1 MPESAGSYVSK
12 NKYLIS
18 LYTFHYTLS
27 GLAEKTASRKSFYF
41 NRLESLAYNPDS
53 PVSDPLLRKPEIAGA
68 PPLSIHSDCGLLI
81 ADNKFIEHAPI
92 DC

>member
-1 MPESAGSYVSK
+1 MEVSAGGLMPESAGSYVSE

-41 NRLESLAYNPDS
+41 NRLESLA
-53 PVSDPLLRKPEIAGA
+53 
-68 PPLSIHSDCGLLI
+68 
-81 ADNKFIEHAPI
+81 
-92 DC
+92 